1 MLTVFDQIALSDRE
15 ICGYLLGPT
24 CEDAYDPYHQNWN
37 ISIPGNKPPV
47 VPIPDPK
54 VRLAKNNYC
63 STTCQATCIYEAT
76 LIRLDNVFHPVKEVL
91 NTLTLICTC
100 TVIVYILARS
110 INFNSIIRP
119 LRK

>member
-1 MLTVFDQIALSDRE
+1 MILISFYFVFSIITHLTRYEAILILLQEEVLTVFDQIALSDRE

-63 STTCQATCIYEAT
+63 STTCQATCI
-76 LIRLDNVFHPVKEVL
+76 
-91 NTLTLICTC
+91 
-100 TVIVYILARS
+100 
-110 INFNSIIRP
+110 
-119 LRK
+119 